1 MNLTDYNEIRALLTR
16 HGFRFSK
23 SLGQNF
29 LTAAWVPE
37 RIADEAGLD
46 ETVGVLEVGPGI
58 GCLTEQ
64 LSRRAGKVL
73 SVELD
78 KALQPILAETLT
90 GCENVEVLFGD
101 VLKQDLPA
109 LVGECFP
116 GLTPVVCANLPYN
129 VTTPVLTALIEADC
143 FARITVM
150 IQREV
155 ARRICASPGTADYG
169 AFGLFVQWHC
179 ETEILF
185 DVPPSCFV
193 PQPKVTSSVIR
204 LTRREAPPLPVTDE
218 ALLFRV
224 IRAAFNQRRKTLVNA
239 LSAGLGNVSKE
250 QVERILVSCGYDP
263 RTRGEVLDIGGFVR
277 ITDEIH
283 SLSCTDL

>member
-1 MNLTDYNEIRALLTR
+1 MNLTDYNEIRSLLAR

-37 RIADEAGLD
+37 RIAEEAGLD

-64 LSRRAGKVL
+64 LSKRAGRVL

-78 KALQPILAETLT
+78 PSLQPILAETLT

-109 LVGECFP
+109 LVSECFP

-129 VTTPVLTALIEADC
+129 VTSPVLTALIESGC

-155 ARRICASPGTADYG
+155 AKRICAKPNTADYG
-169 AFGLFVQWHC
+169 AFTLFVQWHC

-204 LTRREAPPLPVTDE
+204 LTRREKPPVAASDE
-218 ALLFRV
+218 ALLFKV

-239 LSAGLGNVSKE
+239 LNAGLGLPKE
-250 QVERILVSCGYDP
+250 VTEKVLISRGFDP
-263 RTRGEVLDIGGFVR
+263 KIRGEVLDLGGFAK

-283 SLSCTDL
+283 SLDHADL